1 MQNIDRGNSYMNILI
16 LKPLLLICNEI
27 LIINF
32 ILLDIFISTL
42 IRGVSYSETVFRLSP
57 EAELLIA
64 C

>member
-1 MQNIDRGNSYMNILI
+1 MNILI